1 MSVTLSNLRTLVRNN
16 IGVFSTGTAD
26 NILINS
32 AINRAIE
39 HIKRRLGLPSD
50 EDIQTILFSQDQYY
64 YDLNTDFDEM
74 ILLSYHDTTLNTAQR
89 EWSYRSYPELLRR
102 LGESVNKNE
111 FSFTTINGRNQILM
125 RGVNEQQGG
134 LLESF
139 DAVGN
144 WTAED
149 DASGL
154 ALDENQKFEG
164 TGSLS
169 FDITNSAGYA
179 RLNNDNLD
187 LDLDNLFENEGYLK
201 LYTYMTDAT
210 IDDVTLYVKTDDSNY
225 ATITATVDDAGSAFA
240 ANDWIKIGFPTADAV
255 LVGSPD
261 YTDITEMT
269 IEFDLGAGLTSVAD
283 FRVDYLFTA
292 FPDQIDLVYRSKYK
306 GTDTTGVTSKID
318 LAVDSDILL
327 IGELFPDIAE
337 VIAKRAALNLY
348 PTIRGDVNMYS
359 IMRQEF
365 EDEMKNYGRIF
376 PRRRGQVSYDR
387 TRLQR

>member
-1 MSVTLSNLRTLVRNN
+1 MSVTLANLKTLTRQN
-16 IGVFSTGTAD
+16 IGVYSTGTTTD
-26 NILINS
+26 IHVMS

-50 EDIQTILFSQDQYY
+50 EDIQSIIFTQDQYY
-64 YDLNTDFDEM
+64 YDLNVDFDEM
-74 ILLSYHDTTLNTAQR
+74 VLLSYHDTSLNIALR
-89 EWSYRSYPELLRR
+89 EWSYRPYAELLRR
-102 LGESVNKNE
+102 LGESVSKNE

-125 RGVNEQQGG
+125 RGVNERQGG
-134 LLESF
+134 LIEAF

-144 WTAED
+144 WTAEN

-154 ALDENQKFEG
+154 ALDQNQKFEG

-169 FDITNSAGYA
+169 FDITNSSGFA

-187 LDLDNLFENEGYLK
+187 LDFGDLFENDGYLK
-201 LYTYMTDAT
+201 LYTYMTSAA
-210 IDDVTLYVKTDDSNY
+210 IDDVTLLIKTDDSNY
-225 ATITATVDDAGSAFA
+225 YSITATTDDAGNAFA
-240 ANDWIKIGFPTADAV
+240 ANSWTKIGFPTDDAV

-261 YTDITEMT
+261 PTNITEIT
-269 IEFDLGAGLTSVAD
+269 IEFDLGASFTSAAD

-292 FPDQIDLVYRSKYK
+292 YPDQIDLVYRSKYK
-306 GTDTTGVTSKID
+306 GVDTAGTVYKID
-318 LAVDSDILL
+318 LSTDSDKLL
-327 IGELFPDIAE
+327 VGEQFPDFAE
-337 VIAKRAALNLY
+337 LIAKKAAMNLY

-359 IMRQEF
+359 IMRTEF

>member
-1 MSVTLSNLRTLVRNN
+1 MSVTLSSLRTLVRNN
-16 IGVFSTGTAD
+16 LGSYSTGTAD
-26 NILINS
+26 NTLLNS

-74 ILLSYHDTTLNTAQR
+74 VLLNWHDTTLNTAER

-102 LGESVNKNE
+102 LGESVSKNE

-125 RGVNEQQGG
+125 RGVNERQGG

-149 DASGL
+149 DASSL
-154 ALDENQKFEG
+154 TLDQNQKFEG

-187 LDLDNLFENEGYLK
+187 LDLADLFENEGYLK

-210 IDDVTLYVKTDDSNY
+210 IDDVTLYIKTDDSNY

-240 ANDWIKIGFPTADAV
+240 ANNWIKIGFPTADAV

-261 YTDITEMT
+261 YTNITEVT
-269 IEFDLGAGLTSVAD
+269 IEFDLGSGFTSAAD

-306 GTDTTGVTSKID
+306 GTDTTGATYKID
-318 LAVDSDILL
+318 LDTDSDKLL
-327 IGELFPDIAE
+327 IGELFPDFAE
-337 VIAKRAALNLY
+337 LVAKKAALNLY
-348 PTIRGDVNMYS
+348 PTIRGDVNMYT

-365 EDEMKNYGRIF
+365 EDEMKTQGRIF